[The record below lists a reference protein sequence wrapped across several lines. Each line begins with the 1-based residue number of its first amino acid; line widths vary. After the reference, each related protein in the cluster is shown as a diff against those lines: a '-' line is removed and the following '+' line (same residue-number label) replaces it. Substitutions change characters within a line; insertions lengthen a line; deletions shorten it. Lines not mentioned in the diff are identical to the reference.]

1 MTEPELRAPCMCGVL
16 PRVADQ
22 QHGIHTQARG
32 HGAIG
37 DGPPTGTT
45 IAYVGRVSIF
55 CAKNIFSAKNNIFSK
70 FLLT

>member
-1 MTEPELRAPCMCGVL
+1 MTEPELRAPCMCGVP

-37 DGPPTGTT
+37 DGPPTGMK
-45 IAYVGRVSIF
+45 IMKRGDV
-55 CAKNIFSAKNNIFSK
+55 
-70 FLLT
+70 L

>member
-37 DGPPTGTT
+37 DGPPTGNFGS
-45 IAYVGRVSIF
+45 VGGLVALIG
-55 CAKNIFSAKNNIFSK
+55 
-70 FLLT
+70 